1 MKKQQQV
8 TPEFITDTNGQLVA
22 LVPLTNSQRRA
33 TLYAED
39 YQWLIDAG
47 FSRLWKCT
55 EDGRGSAYVT
65 VNAYTRDGYSRV
77 IPVARLIV
85 NAGHGQRVRHN
96 DGNTL
101 NLRTENLS
109 IFLGRSWFDASNW
122 FPTAE
127 ALRAAGIDPAHKTK
141 HSSRCQRKPADVQ
154 QVTTDPARTYTP
166 RVVDRAALAAR
177 VREQMTQAAPEIST
191 ANFRGGIRRSASG

>member
-8 TPEFITDTNGQLVA
+8 TPEFTVDTNGQRV
-22 LVPLTNSQRRA
+22 VHVVLTNSQRWA

-39 YQWLIDAG
+39 YQRLIGAG
-47 FSRLWKCT
+47 FSRIWKCT

-101 NLRTENLS
+101 NLRAENLA
-109 IFLGRSWFDASNW
+109 IVLGRSWFDAC
-122 FPTAE
+122 
-127 ALRAAGIDPAHKTK
+127 LL
-141 HSSRCQRKPADVQ
+141 
-154 QVTTDPARTYTP
+154 YTSPSP
-166 RVVDRAALAAR
+166 RD
-177 VREQMTQAAPEIST
+177 
-191 ANFRGGIRRSASG
+191 